1 MPSNFARIWKSND
14 LSDLVRVPVRLAD
27 FNKNSDFEKEA
38 GELKEKLTA
47 ANDALATANSE
58 AETAKA
64 SVAALSAQV
73 SELTVSFF
81 LVFRNIMKCFK
92 ANATEPAV
100 DLSGEVAELKA
111 QLESVQTELGVTN
124 TALEAEK
131 SKNTELT
138 GSLEEAKAAGDATEA
153 LEAKLNELKSQF
165 EAKETEVADAKS
177 SLEQAQQ
184 ELASAND
191 KAEALEAQLNEAK
204 NVSF

>member
-1 MPSNFARIWKSND
+1 MM
-14 LSDLVRVPVRLAD
+14 
-27 FNKNSDFEKEA
+27 
-38 GELKEKLTA
+38 
-47 ANDALATANSE
+47 
-58 AETAKA
+58 
-64 SVAALSAQV
+64 
-73 SELTVSFF
+73 F
-81 LVFRNIMKCFK
+81 LK
-92 ANATEPAV
+92 ANAGEPAV
-100 DLSGEVAELKA
+100 DLSGEVAELKS

-153 LEAKLNELKSQF
+153 LEAKLSELKSQF
-165 EAKETEVADAKS
+165 EAKETEAAEAKS

-204 NVSF
+204 NVSFRHIILKIFLCWNFFSTGHFLQ